1 MRRGRRL
8 GLALS
13 LGALLRLVAGCA
25 VPVQS
30 VCTRCPRLVVGERPP
45 VALGT
50 RTVFLVVPG
59 LLGYGWEWNGAQ
71 IALAQLPAAAVL
83 VYDWDPWSSVRAAG
97 AELATNVQYL
107 LARLPRS
114 VRRVV
119 LLGHSAAGFLVV
131 QAAAQ
136 VQVPSGLHLDAV
148 AVGSPLAGNY
158 FNLAGGE
165 DNLDSPLPIAM
176 AGQFTHWPEPAPGVA
191 LTIWTTGST
200 DPVMRRHFGHDPA
213 DVRVLPRAATV
224 HALPAD
230 LDHNVAIG
238 FVAGRIVAELQA
250 LEPGAPPASP
260 PAVPPAQSPS
270 TPESRA
276 PPGEN

>member
-1 MRRGRRL
+1 MRRGQRL

-13 LGALLRLVAGCA
+13 LGALLRLAAGCA

-30 VCTRCPRLVVGERPP
+30 VCSHCPRLVVGERPP
-45 VALGT
+45 VPLGT

-71 IALAQLPAAAVL
+71 IALAQMPAAAVL

-97 AELATNVQYL
+97 ADLAAGVQYL

-136 VQVPSGLHLDAV
+136 VQVPPGLRFDAV

-158 FNLAGGE
+158 FNLAGGA

-176 AGQFTHWPEPAPGVA
+176 AGQFTRWPEPAPGVS
-191 LTIWTTGST
+191 LTIWTTGGS
-200 DPVMRRHFGHDPA
+200 DPVMRRHFNHDPA

-238 FVAGRIVAELQA
+238 FVAGQIVAELRG
-250 LEPGAPPASP
+250 LEPVAPPPHPPASP
-260 PAVPPAQSPS
+260 AS
-270 TPESRA
+270 
-276 PPGEN
+276 EN